1 MKRFLAL
8 LLAALMVFA
17 LAACGTPA
25 ESQNPGT
32 PGDTDNQ
39 GETHSPENSENPN
52 AHNLGVILSQG
63 GLGDL
68 GYNDSAAAG
77 CKTIKEKYGV
87 DYVLTDPKEIAQGET
102 YVRELAEEGYGAIFC
117 LEWSLNDTMRM
128 VAKEYPDQY
137 FIVVGLFDSGE
148 VPENVIIIDSYLG
161 QAQANFLCG
170 VIASFVATDG
180 NTIIDGVAQ
189 QTGDPKLGCVFG
201 VESVGFYMASDAFEH
216 GAKFYNPK
224 ASVISDYTVGFSD
237 AANGKNVVDN
247 MVSSLGVDVVYC
259 SAGAAGIGGLQACRL
274 NNAFGIGVDSNQDGY
289 EPGYILTSM
298 MKYTDRQ
305 VEIIGEMLA
314 NDKLTG
320 GMVIDCT
327 IDTGMIGITDMAT
340 VKEYVTDPE
349 KFAELEK
356 VVADVKAGLESGEI
370 QPFNDPT
377 SRFADWYAAQT
388 DFVSYEEWAA
398 K

>member
-1 MKRFLAL
+1 MKKILAL
-8 LLAALMVFA
+8 VLA
-17 LAACGTPA
+17 LAMVLCLFACGSEETPT
-25 ESQNPGT
+25 QPV
-32 PGDTDNQ
+32 
-39 GETHSPENSENPN
+39 ENDNPN
-52 AHNLGVILSQG
+52 ARNLGVILSQG

-77 CKTIKEKYGV
+77 CERIKELYGV

-102 YVRELAEEGYGAIFC
+102 YVRELADEGYGAIFC
-117 LEWSLNDTMRM
+117 LEWSLNDTMRN
-128 VAKEYPDQY
+128 VAKDYPNQY

-189 QTGDPKLGCVFG
+189 QQGDPKLGCIFG
-201 VESVGFYMASDAFEH
+201 VESVGFYMANDAFEH

-224 ASVISDYTVGFSD
+224 ATVISDYTVGFSD

-247 MVSSLGVDVVYC
+247 MVNSLGVDVVYC
-259 SAGAAGIGGLQACRL
+259 CAGAAGIGGLQACRI

-305 VEIIGEMLA
+305 VEVIGEMLS
-314 NDKLTG
+314 KGELKG
-320 GMVIDCT
+320 GMVINCT

-340 VKEYVTDPE
+340 IKEHVTNPE
-349 KFAELEK
+349 KYAELEK
-356 VVADVKAGLESGEI
+356 VISDVHAGLESGEI
-370 QPFNDPT
+370 VPFNDPS
-377 SRFADWYAAQT
+377 SRFADWYAGQANFLT
-388 DFVSYEEWAA
+388 YADWAN

>member
-1 MKRFLAL
+1 MKKLLAL
-8 LLAALMVFA
+8 ILTLSFVLC
-17 LAACGTPA
+17 LSACGTSNNGA
-25 ESQNPGT
+25 ADGSNAQENQNNT
-32 PGDTDNQ
+32 VDNDT
-39 GETHSPENSENPN
+39 SENPN

-77 CKTIKEKYGV
+77 CEVIKEKYGV

-128 VAKEYPDQY
+128 VAQDYPDQY

-189 QTGDPKLGCVFG
+189 NVGDPKLGCIFG
-201 VESVGFYMASDAFEH
+201 TESVGFYMANDAFEH

-224 ASVISDYTVGFSD
+224 ATVISDYTVGFSD

-247 MVSSLGVDVVYC
+247 MVNSLGVDVVYC
-259 SAGAAGIGGLQACRL
+259 CAGAAGIGGLQACRI

-298 MKYTDRQ
+298 LKYTDRQ
-305 VEIIGEMLA
+305 VELIGEMLA
-314 NDKLTG
+314 NDELRG

-327 IDTGMIGITDMAT
+327 IDTGMIGITDMET
-340 VKEYVTDPE
+340 IKEYVTNPE
-349 KFAELEK
+349 KFAELGQ
-356 VVADVKAGLESGEI
+356 VIADVKAGLESGEI
-370 QPFNDPT
+370 EPFNDPA
-377 SRFADWYAAQT
+377 SRFADWYAEQT
-388 DFVSYEEWAA
+388 DFLTYEEWIN